1 MSWLLLVTV
10 LALLAAVNY
19 PELAAVAVVAGV
31 GGSAWLSRRIKR
43 RS

>member
-1 MSWLLLVTV
+1 MSWPLLATV

-19 PELAAVAVVAGV
+19 PELAAVVVGV